1 MTLAWKTAGGLLLL
15 ASALFPASV
24 QAYTVGINGG
34 TRMVYLRVGT
44 GGMSGGNYSDGGT
57 PSNLAT
63 INTVSV
69 DVPAAAVG
77 NGVDQTMAG
86 DGSTTSQWD
95 GYGFCDAGEIYIG
108 AFFRHP
114 SNGGG
119 GGGPNNTA
127 TVIATYAAT
136 LSNASGDTIP
146 MSQISW
152 TASGNGDAG
161 GQPFPSG
168 TFTGSGQTV
177 AAFVRNQ
184 WNESCHRF
192 SYGNDQLVAAGTYTN
207 RVTYTITAP

>member
-24 QAYTVGINGG
+24 DAYTVGITGG
-34 TRMVYLRVGT
+34 SRMVYLRVGT
-44 GGMSGGNYSDGGT
+44 GGMSGGNYNGGGT
-57 PSNLAT
+57 PTNLAT

-77 NGVDQTMAG
+77 DGVDQTMDG

-95 GYGFCDAGEIYIG
+95 GYAFCDAGEIYIG

-136 LSNASGDTIP
+136 LTNASGDTIP

-152 TASGNGDAG
+152 TASGNGDTG

-168 TFTGSGQTV
+168 SFTGSGQTI
-177 AAFVRNQ
+177 ATFVRNR

-192 SYGNDQLVAAGTYTN
+192 RYGNDQLVAAGTYTN